1 MKKVYV
7 SENIIDNRA
16 KTRLMKVEECG
27 TTVLYIARSKA
38 DIVGNNGYSILTPIN
53 CPVDS
58 PRAKFTTPIMK
69 LDGYNQIEQMYR
81 GQWVG
86 DGDTN
91 VDHMDYDDIT
101 YFHPHDLQDL
111 LNLLSMTKWFPDDDF
126 DESALSVDDDIDGED
141 RIIHIKVSSRNVKSV
156 SYLMQYEQDISMYKL
171 YRIEEIKF

>member
-101 YFHPHDLQDL
+101 YFHPHDMQDL
-111 LNLLSMTKWFPDDDF
+111 LNLLSMTKWFADDDF
-126 DESALSVDDDIDGED
+126 NESALGVDDDIDGKD
-141 RIIHIKVSSRNVKSV
+141 LIINIKAASRNVNSV

-171 YRIEEIKF
+171 YRIEKINF

>member
-1 MKKVYV
+1 MKTVYV
-7 SENIIDNRA
+7 SENIIDNRT

-86 DGDTN
+86 DGDTD

-101 YFHPHDLQDL
+101 YFHPHDMQDL
-111 LNLLSMTKWFPDDDF
+111 LNLLSMTSWFADDDF
-126 DESALSVDDDIDGED
+126 NESALSVDNNIDGED
-141 RIIHIKVSSRNVKSV
+141 CIIHIKVASRNVKSV

>member
-101 YFHPHDLQDL
+101 YFHPHDMQDL
-111 LNLLSMTKWFPDDDF
+111 LNLLSMTSWFADDDF
-126 DESALSVDDDIDGED
+126 NESALDVDDDIDGKD
-141 RIIHIKVSSRNVKSV
+141 LIINIKVSSRNVKSV
-156 SYLMQYEQDISMYKL
+156 SYLMQYEKDISMYKL
-171 YRIEEIKF
+171 YRIEKINF

>member
-69 LDGYNQIEQMYR
+69 LDGYNQIEQMHR

-101 YFHPHDLQDL
+101 YFHPDGVQDL
-111 LNLLSMTKWFPDDDF
+111 LNLLSMTNWFPDDDE
-126 DESALSVDDDIDGED
+126 DGSALSVDDDVDGKD
-141 RIIHIKVSSRNVKSV
+141 LIIHIKVASRNVNSV
-156 SYLMQYEQDISMYKL
+156 SYLMRYEQDISMYKL
-171 YRIEEIKF
+171 YRIEKINF

>member
-7 SENIIDNRA
+7 SENIIDDRM
-16 KTRLMKVEECG
+16 KTRLMKVEDCG

-38 DIVGNNGYSILTPIN
+38 DAMESNGYTILTPIN
-53 CPVDS
+53 CPTDS

-69 LDGYNQIEQMYR
+69 LDGYNKVEQMYR

-86 DGDTN
+86 DINADRL
-91 VDHMDYDDIT
+91 DYDDIT
-101 YFHPHDLQDL
+101 YFHPHDVQDL
-111 LNLLSMTKWFPDDDF
+111 LNLLSMTSWFPDDDF

-141 RIIHIKVSSRNVKSV
+141 RIINIKVASRNVKSV
-156 SYLMQYEQDISMYKL
+156 TYLMRYEQDIEMYKL